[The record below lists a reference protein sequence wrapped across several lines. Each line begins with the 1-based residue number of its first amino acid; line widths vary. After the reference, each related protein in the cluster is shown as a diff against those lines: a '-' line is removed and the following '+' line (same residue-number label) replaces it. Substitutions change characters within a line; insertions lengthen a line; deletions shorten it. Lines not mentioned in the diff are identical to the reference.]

1 MKLTVKIGNDDEL
14 TIKLPKYLCTN
25 FKKPKY
31 PPKPLKNLALS
42 GWDDP
47 ESDRLNLR
55 KIESQTE
62 LFAKPLADEQ
72 SGKREKLIID
82 KK

>member
-1 MKLTVKIGNDDEL
+1 MNLSL
-14 TIKLPKYLCTN
+14 H
-25 FKKPKY
+25 Y
-31 PPKPLKNLALS
+31 PNTYVPTWRNPNIRLNPLKNLSLF